1 MRIMGRWKRN
11 AFEWTK
17 SKHGT
22 KRTQKERKFTLEVH
36 PNRICEYYMIG
47 EAICNMTCP
56 CPAPHLPSVKV
67 HLIEQHDVPV
77 WLLEHWPDMAMQ
89 VALATL
95 TQSGGVQHA
104 TAVQPGVFRVF
115 SPGAVVRKSPRCRG
129 PMLCPFE
136 GTRRTGKKRITAA
149 PWSTCCFDRSHVM
162 LSWGMM
168 LTALSNV
175 VRLVRFVSRTHT
187 HTHPLEDT
195 HTQAWVRVRYPQNKE
210 KMEKKVTIGRRWYKD
225 KWRDG

>member
-1 MRIMGRWKRN
+1 MLWYACQVIVIKANSSKHWKALSNLATTTWRFYVSSAWAGFGNRGRKSKRKFLQMRIMGRWKRN

-115 SPGAVVRKSPRCRG
+115 SPGAVVRKKSA
-129 PMLCPFE
+129 M
-136 GTRRTGKKRITAA
+136 
-149 PWSTCCFDRSHVM
+149 
-162 LSWGMM
+162 
-168 LTALSNV
+168 
-175 VRLVRFVSRTHT
+175 
-187 HTHPLEDT
+187 
-195 HTQAWVRVRYPQNKE
+195 
-210 KMEKKVTIGRRWYKD
+210 
-225 KWRDG
+225 